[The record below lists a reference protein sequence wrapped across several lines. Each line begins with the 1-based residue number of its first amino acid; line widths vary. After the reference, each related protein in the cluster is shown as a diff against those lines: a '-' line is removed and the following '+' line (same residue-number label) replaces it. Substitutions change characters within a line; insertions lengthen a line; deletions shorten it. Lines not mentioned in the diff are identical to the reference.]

1 MAELKEV
8 LGGVLRDI
16 VDARVTGDLY
26 SKELSEEYLKD
37 PILSS
42 FPVPRA
48 EIREA
53 TTSLKFSVNAVET
66 PPADPKKPVRDAL
79 GAWTGRIA
87 ADVFETTIT
96 RSPQRDEFN
105 RVLTAKR
112 LNLVRDLKTAA
123 DAAVGADDKLV
134 DALVEGKPDALIKSV
149 SAEVYRVLTAG
160 DDDLRKVFQR
170 TGLNPVKE
178 QVNERVTVLAAP
190 LKDAIAAARELAAR
204 KATKVDLAMTRKELA
219 ETPEYTLST
228 VTVTVGIRNYEWSR
242 SVEDGKEV
250 TRLNPE

>member
-1 MAELKEV
+1 MAELKDV

-53 TTSLKFSVNAVET
+53 TTSLKSSVNAVET
-66 PPADPKKPVRDAL
+66 PPADPKQPVRDAL
-79 GAWTGRIA
+79 SAWTSRVA
-87 ADVFETTIT
+87 AEVFEATVTK
-96 RSPQRDEFN
+96 SPQRDEIN
-105 RVLTAKR
+105 RLLAAKR
-112 LNLVRDLKTAA
+112 LDMVREMKTAA

-134 DALVEGKPDALIKSV
+134 DAVLEGKPEALIKTV
-149 SAEVYRVLTAG
+149 SSEVYRVLTTI
-160 DDDLRKVFQR
+160 DDDVRKVFQR

-178 QVNERVTVLAAP
+178 QVVERVTALAPP
-190 LKDAIAAARELAAR
+190 LKDALDAARDLAAR
-204 KATKVDLAMTRKELA
+204 KATRVDLAVTRRELA
-219 ETPEYTLST
+219 ETPEYTLSS

-242 SVEDGKEV
+242 SLEDGKEV
-250 TRLNPE
+250 TRLIPE